1 MEQILSWVKS
11 GLLFGIISSMILLLS
26 PNKSYE
32 KHMSLVVG
40 LLFLLVMIH
49 PIMTFFGID
58 GQTYISYIQNYIGA
72 SENGGELSDQEINL
86 YKDTIKLQLE
96 KVLEQ
101 AGYRFRYVD
110 LCIDEKGNVYRIA
123 VSFEDK
129 VDSIESFENYI
140 KNVFGKEVEIIYE

>member
-11 GLLFGIISSMILLLS
+11 GLLFGIVSSMILLLS

-40 LLFLLVMIH
+40 LLFILVMLH
-49 PIMTFFGID
+49 PIMTFFGLD

-72 SENGGELSDQEINL
+72 SENGGELSDKEIDL
-86 YKDTIKLQLE
+86 YRDTIELQLD

-101 AGYRFRYVD
+101 AGYKMRYVKPEV
-110 LCIDEKGNVYRIA
+110 DEKGNVYRITI
-123 VSFEDK
+123 SFEGA
-129 VDSIESFENYI
+129 VDSIETFENYI
-140 KNVFGKEVEIIYE
+140 KNVFGEEVDIVYE